1 MIRPE
6 HRLAIYLEK
15 SLTGDYAKMG
25 QGVLRYAANPIVA
38 VVDSDWAGRDAA
50 DLSGV
55 PRSVPVVGSVDEARR
70 LGADVLVLGTAPSG
84 GRIPTEWLADL
95 DRAIELGMSLV
106 NGLHDRLAPRYP
118 TLADGLF
125 VWDIRVEPEGLGV
138 GSGAAARLPCKR
150 ILMAGTDMAV
160 GKMTTGLEMLKAA
173 RARGIRAEFVATGQ
187 IGICITGSGIPLDCI
202 RVDYACSAVE
212 QAVLRAAESEPDWII
227 VEGQGALLHPGST
240 STLPLMRGSCPTHL
254 VMCHRLGAPGLR
266 RHAHIGFPPLDAY
279 IRLYEDLGEVCDTY
293 PRPKTV
299 GMGLNSSLIE
309 SDDEARAGAARL
321 AEEAGV
327 PAWDAVRWGAD
338 PMVDWVERA

>member
-25 QGVLRYAANPIVA
+25 QGILRYSTNEIVA
-38 VVDSDWAGRDAA
+38 VVDSDWSGRDAA
-50 DLSGV
+50 ELSGV
-55 PRSVPVVGSVDEARR
+55 PRSVPVVGSVDDARR

-84 GRIPTEWLADL
+84 GRIPAEWLADL
-95 DRAIELGMSLV
+95 DRAVELGMSLV

-118 TLADGLF
+118 SLAGDVF

-138 GSGAAARLPCKR
+138 GSGAAANLRCKR
-150 ILMAGTDMAV
+150 ILMVGTDMAV

-173 RARGIRAEFVATGQ
+173 RERGIRAEFVATGQ

-202 RVDYACSAVE
+202 RVDFACSAVE
-212 QAVLRAAESEPDWII
+212 QAVLKASASDPDWII

-240 STLPLMRGSCPTHL
+240 STLPLLRGACPTHL

-266 RHAHIGFPPLDAY
+266 RHAHIGFPPMDAY
-279 IRLYEDLGEVCDTY
+279 IRLYEDLAEVCGTY

-299 GMGLNSSLIE
+299 GIGLNSTLIE
-309 SDDEARAGAARL
+309 DDGAARAGAAKL

-338 PMVDWVERA
+338 SMVDWVERA